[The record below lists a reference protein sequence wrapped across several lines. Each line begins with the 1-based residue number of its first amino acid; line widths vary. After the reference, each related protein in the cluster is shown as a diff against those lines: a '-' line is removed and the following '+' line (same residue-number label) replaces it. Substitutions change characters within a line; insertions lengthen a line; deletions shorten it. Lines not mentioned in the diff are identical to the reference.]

1 MHRRISALAVTAA
14 VAGGVLFAALPAQ
27 AATTAAGRQSVAAGG
42 GIQVN
47 IDELRQQ
54 SADLKAKAARL
65 DNEGEHDAAERARA
79 EARALDKRIQAYLDA
94 EENAS

>member
-42 GIQVN
+42 AVQVN

-65 DNEGEHDAAERARA
+65 DNEGEHGAADRARA
-79 EARALDKRIQAYLDA
+79 EARALDERIQAYLDA

>member
-42 GIQVN
+42 AVQVN

-65 DNEGEHDAAERARA
+65 DNEGEHAAADRARA
-79 EARALDKRIQAYLDA
+79 EARALDERIQAYLDA

>member
-42 GIQVN
+42 AVQVN
-47 IDELRQQ
+47 LDEMRQQ
-54 SADLKAKAARL
+54 SADLKTKAARL
-65 DNEGEHDAAERARA
+65 DNEGEHEAADRARA
-79 EARALDKRIQAYLDA
+79 EARALDKRIQAYVDA
-94 EENAS
+94 EENMS